1 MDVYVIL
8 NDVSLGELRASVPRL
23 EDLGVSGVL
32 LTDHLF
38 FSNGRPNVE
47 ANRRWE
53 PLTVLAVVASLSDR
67 LRVGTIVSNIGLLHP
82 ALVLRQ
88 FAQLASLVGGERV
101 IAGLGA
107 GWNREE
113 FEALG
118 MTMPGHRVRMDRL
131 EESAALARQLFDHG
145 IATLDGSQVQARE
158 LPLTPLPEVP
168 PHLLLGGGSDRLMD
182 IAGRY
187 ADMVDLNGSSR
198 STPVKGADLATA
210 DTRRELSTTV
220 EHLEGSVERV
230 RTAARGAGRPED
242 SLVFSHMLNYVT
254 FCRENDVAD
263 AAKVFTTAAEM
274 GDTSIADCPYA
285 LIGEPARMREAM
297 RERRDRLGVS
307 AVLVGQGQAWPT
319 VERLSRDVLAHVD

>member
-8 NDVSLGELRASVPRL
+8 NHVSLGELRARVPRL
-23 EDLGVSGVL
+23 EDLGVRGVL

-38 FSNGRPNVE
+38 FSNGRPNAE

-53 PLTVLAVVASLSDR
+53 PLTLLAVIASLSDR

-101 IAGLGA
+101 LAGLGA

-118 MTMPGHRVRMDRL
+118 MTMPGHRIRMDRL

-145 IATLDGSQVQARE
+145 IATLEGSQVQARE

-168 PHLLLGGGSDRLMD
+168 PRLLLGGGSDRLME

-198 STPVKGADLATA
+198 STPVKGADLTTA

-230 RTAARGAGRPED
+230 RAAMHAAARPAD
-242 SLVFSHMLNYVT
+242 AVVFSHMLNYVT
-254 FCRENDVAD
+254 FCRESEVVD
-263 AAKVFTTAAEM
+263 ASHVFTRAADM
-274 GDTSIADCPYA
+274 GDGSIADCPYA
-285 LIGEPARMREAM
+285 LVGEPARMREAM

-307 AVLVGQGQAWPT
+307 AVLVGQNQDWPT
-319 VERLSRDVLAHVD
+319 VERLCLDVLAHID